1 MGETAALDDKT
12 VFERDRLSSSA
23 AFDSRSSSS
32 KAAVE
37 KKKSLKNKKKK
48 VRFSSFLVTKSVT
61 IPTIPGAEA

>member
-12 VFERDRLSSSA
+12 VFERDGLCSSA

-37 KKKSLKNKKKK
+37 KKKSLKNKK
-48 VRFSSFLVTKSVT
+48 RFAFPAS
-61 IPTIPGAEA
+61 

>member
-12 VFERDRLSSSA
+12 VFERDGLCSSA
-23 AFDSRSSSS
+23 AFDSRSSS

-37 KKKSLKNKKKK
+37 KKKSLKNKKK